1 MTTIQ
6 YLVTKS
12 NNILVSIPKI
22 ILILV
27 PLVILFFILFDMNM
41 KEGLEDYD
49 ATDLD
54 VTYNNSESYDLSN
67 INYFNDN
74 QYYNTANATTYTNSN
89 YVPTYEDTVYLTRS
103 SLISNS
109 KPIYDSPSALGGF
122 CSYTSTDKPK
132 REEICNKIDKEVCAS
147 TECCVLLGGDK
158 CVAGDSNGPLMTS
171 NYNDPELHNKDHY
184 YFNGK
189 CFGNC
194 INPTKY

>member
-27 PLVILFFILFDMNM
+27 PLVILFFILCDMNM

-49 ATDLD
+49 TDLD

-89 YVPTYEDTVYLTRS
+89 
-103 SLISNS
+103 I
-109 KPIYDSPSALGGF
+109 K
-122 CSYTSTDKPK
+122 
-132 REEICNKIDKEVCAS
+132 
-147 TECCVLLGGDK
+147 
-158 CVAGDSNGPLMTS
+158 
-171 NYNDPELHNKDHY
+171 
-184 YFNGK
+184 
-189 CFGNC
+189 
-194 INPTKY
+194 